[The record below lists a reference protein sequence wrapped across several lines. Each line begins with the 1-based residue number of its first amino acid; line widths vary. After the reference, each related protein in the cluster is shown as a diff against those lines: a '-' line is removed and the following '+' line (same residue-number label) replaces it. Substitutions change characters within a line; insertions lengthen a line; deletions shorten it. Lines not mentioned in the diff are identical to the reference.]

1 VRTELFLSTPNVG
14 NVIVESLFAVAGVGS
29 ILLSGLF
36 YSRYMRTEEERER
49 LNRNFAFATATS
61 GCYLV
66 GEWTLPLVGYEG
78 VLRTSEVFP
87 LLGTV
92 VGVSFLL
99 ALARERVN
107 R

>member
-1 VRTELFLSTPNVG
+1 M
-14 NVIVESLFAVAGVGS
+14 IVESLFAVAGVGS

-36 YSRYMRTEEERER
+36 CSRYARTKGERER
-49 LNRNFAFATATS
+49 LNRNFAFGTATS

-78 VLRTSEVFP
+78 VLRTYEVFP

-92 VGVSFLL
+92 VGASFVLSV
-99 ALARERVN
+99 ARERLDS
-107 R
+107 